1 MYNIY
6 NRIREVIIH
15 IYINCFAYF
24 LWYIHIREH
33 LYFFI
38 IYTKHILM
46 FFKLY
51 SLFHIHLK
59 KGDYDLHSHL
69 SSIIPFLCQCIHS
82 TIKLIFYFDF
92 SLNIVS
98 KVQLFYA
105 EDRSQQ
111 TKLSDVKNEHVQ
123 PYNSEATMKDL
134 LPTWKG
140 KTFSSKLNS
149 LYSFI

>member
-1 MYNIY
+1 M
-6 NRIREVIIH
+6 V
-15 IYINCFAYF
+15 
-24 LWYIHIREH
+24 
-33 LYFFI
+33 
-38 IYTKHILM
+38 
-46 FFKLY
+46 FKLY
-51 SLFHIHLK
+51 SRFHIYSK

-123 PYNSEATMKDL
+123 PYNGEATMKDL

>member
-1 MYNIY
+1 MIFLHTSYGTFMLGNIF
-6 NRIREVIIH
+6 IFSQFTQK
-15 IYINCFAYF
+15 IYLC
-24 LWYIHIREH
+24 
-33 LYFFI
+33 
-38 IYTKHILM
+38 
-46 FFKLY
+46 FKLY

-134 LPTWKG
+134 LQTWKG

>member
-1 MYNIY
+1 MLGNIF
-6 NRIREVIIH
+6 IFSQFTQK
-15 IYINCFAYF
+15 IYLC
-24 LWYIHIREH
+24 
-33 LYFFI
+33 
-38 IYTKHILM
+38 
-46 FFKLY
+46 FKLY

-134 LPTWKG
+134 LQTWKG